1 MAVLESKRT
10 IVTVGS
16 DAQSSATPDK
26 LRAVAPSRPFTRQE
40 GTSPALISTLP
51 SLIDDVVALGIA
63 GATDEDVWSLDSRG
77 ILTLVVG
84 KETYE
89 TLGLVGE
96 VLPWKEHA
104 ETHVFHISLRGSRP
118 PADSMKT
125 WLAYGPK
132 EAAAIRRWDSRRG
145 AWKVLYQCD
154 RVDVLMSGGIRHE
167 VTRTTRKMDGVRI
180 PDIRRDV
187 ILHQGGGAADEWEE
201 NISTLFEWAG
211 MASLGSPR
219 VSANDRCDPYI
230 AVYTPP
236 EPSRLG
242 DITAIRWNG
251 FIPSS
256 FVQKVLESISKAP
269 PLRAPRPEAEDTWS
283 LLYVK
288 EDAGSAWVL
297 AESVG
302 QWDKRW
308 G

>member
-1 MAVLESKRT
+1 MR
-10 IVTVGS
+10 
-16 DAQSSATPDK
+16 
-26 LRAVAPSRPFTRQE
+26 
-40 GTSPALISTLP
+40 
-51 SLIDDVVALGIA
+51 
-63 GATDEDVWSLDSRG
+63 
-77 ILTLVVG
+77 
-84 KETYE
+84 
-89 TLGLVGE
+89 
-96 VLPWKEHA
+96 
-104 ETHVFHISLRGSRP
+104 
-118 PADSMKT
+118 
-125 WLAYGPK
+125 
-132 EAAAIRRWDSRRG
+132 
-145 AWKVLYQCD
+145 
-154 RVDVLMSGGIRHE
+154 
-167 VTRTTRKMDGVRI
+167 
-180 PDIRRDV
+180 
-187 ILHQGGGAADEWEE
+187 
-201 NISTLFEWAG
+201 
-211 MASLGSPR
+211 R

-256 FVQKVLESISKAP
+256 FVQKVLESISYVSWTMLSSDSQVAHTICRSPNLPSPSFVAVTAQCIGTSPVSYLPADPSKAP